1 MFTRRSIFVII
12 SLIAGAVMLR
22 KLAENLDT
30 LLPALYASFASDTLV
45 LPLWIDYAAVFVFGI
60 TGTMTARMKGYD
72 FVGAFV
78 LAGITAMGGALV
90 RDGLCIQA
98 PAISPLFSDS
108 GYIMSLT
115 AAWIFGMY
123 LGEYFMR
130 FDHFIVVCDAA
141 GLGLYAVFGTNKALA
156 NELSVPVA
164 IGIGMINAVGGGL
177 LRDIIARDEP
187 MVFKPGQFYTAIAV
201 LGSILFVVLCRALPP
216 TTAALIVVIFCVVAR
231 IASIRYDLHSRSV
244 AETQERVKRLLRA
257 IREAHRADAF
267 TKEREAERAAEE
279 AEKTAEFG
287 DDAAVYEDDPEP
299 LPDPDDGNAVDR
311 NEKL

>member
-1 MFTRRSIFVII
+1 MFGRRLIFVVI
-12 SLIAGAVMLR
+12 SLIAGILILR

-30 LLPALYASFASDTLV
+30 ILPAVYAGFASDTLV
-45 LPLWIDYAAVFVFGI
+45 LPVWIDYAAVFVFGI

-78 LAGITAMGGALV
+78 LAGITAMGGALL
-90 RDGLCIQA
+90 RDGLCIQN
-98 PAISPLFSDS
+98 PPISPLFSDS

-115 AAWIFGMY
+115 TAWIFGMY
-123 LGEYFMR
+123 FGEYFMR
-130 FDHFIVVCDAA
+130 FDHFIVLCDAA

-201 LGSILFVVLCRALPP
+201 VGSILFVILYKTIPP
-216 TTAALIVVIFCVVAR
+216 TLAALIVVIFCVIAR
-231 IASIRYDLHSRSV
+231 VASIRYDLHSRSV
-244 AETQERVKRLLRA
+244 AETQERVKRMLRA
-257 IREAHRADAF
+257 IREAHRDDAF
-267 TKEREAERAAEE
+267 TREREAERAAEE
-279 AEKTAEFG
+279 AMQTAEFG
-287 DDAAVYEDDPEP
+287 DDVPAYDDDPEP
-299 LPDPDDGNAVDR
+299 VG
-311 NEKL
+311 NEKSDT